1 MSTVSERIN
10 DYLDNAHDR
19 QVAFLAELVRTP
31 TDNPPGDCAAAAEVA
46 AELLEGLGFAVERH
60 AMPADAVQA
69 NGMVSATNLVVR
81 RRFGDGPVVALNAH
95 GDVVPPGDGWTKE
108 PYGAE
113 IHDGRMYGRGVAV
126 SKSDFATYAF
136 ALKALEESGAALA
149 GTVELHLTYD
159 EEVGGGIGPQWL
171 LQQGISKPD
180 YAISAGFSYGVVTAH
195 NGCLHLEAEIKGRL
209 SHAALP
215 QNGVDALEAANG
227 VLSALYDAR
236 KGYATKKS
244 NVAGIDHPTLVVGL
258 IEGGINTNVVP
269 DRVRLRLDRRLI
281 PEETG
286 GEVEA
291 ELGAVIEDAVSRY
304 SGASVDIRR
313 IMLAEPLAPVPGLD
327 RLVEPF
333 VRHGSA
339 IMGETVSTHGVP
351 IYTDARHYALA
362 GVPTILYG
370 AGPRSVEEAG
380 GHGADE
386 NLVLDD
392 LRKATEVVALALA
405 DLLGDQ
411 S

>member
-1 MSTVSERIN
+1 MPAGATQRIRLVYEHLLPTVGDRVDYVLPRSESLAGRRPWTIRVDVESQHPISTVYSPSHALQEER
-10 DYLDNAHDR
+10 LSPGHLR
-19 QVAFLAELVRTP
+19 VELAEEARTE
-31 TDNPPGDCAAAAEVA
+31 PGVFRLSYLRDQ
-46 AELLEGLGFAVERH
+46 GDG
-60 AMPADAVQA
+60 
-69 NGMVSATNLVVR
+69 VSASL
-81 RRFGDGPVVALNAH
+81 
-95 GDVVPPGDGWTKE
+95 
-108 PYGAE
+108 
-113 IHDGRMYGRGVAV
+113 
-126 SKSDFATYAF
+126 FAYP
-136 ALKALEESGAALA
+136 
-149 GTVELHLTYD
+149 D

-180 YAISAGFSYGVVTAH
+180 YAVSAGFSYGVVTAH
-195 NGCLHLEAEIKGRL
+195 NGCLHLEVEVRGRL

-227 VLSALYDAR
+227 VLSALYEAR
-236 KGYATKKS
+236 KSYTAQKS
-244 NVAGIDHPTLVVGL
+244 DVPGIDHPTLVVGL

-291 ELGAVIEDAVSRY
+291 ELGAVIQDAVSRY
-304 SGASVDIRR
+304 PGASADIRR

-339 IMGETVSTHGVP
+339 IMGETVATHGVP

-370 AGPRSVEEAG
+370 AGPRTVEEAG

-392 LRKATEVVALALA
+392 LRKATEVVALSLC
-405 DLLGDQ
+405 DLISG
-411 S
+411 